1 LAPGQ
6 QGHYWNPLFNEN
18 GIDVKEK
25 GYATNLSTDFALTS
39 LDSTKTSKEPFLM
52 ILHYKAPHRPWESD
66 TKYEAL
72 WDGIEMPYP
81 TTFNDTYQGRELTA

>member
-1 LAPGQ
+1 
-6 QGHYWNPLFNEN
+6 
-18 GIDVKEK
+18 
-25 GYATNLSTDFALTS
+25 
-39 LDSTKTSKEPFLM
+39 M
-52 ILHYKAPHRPWESD
+52 ILNYKAPHRPWESD